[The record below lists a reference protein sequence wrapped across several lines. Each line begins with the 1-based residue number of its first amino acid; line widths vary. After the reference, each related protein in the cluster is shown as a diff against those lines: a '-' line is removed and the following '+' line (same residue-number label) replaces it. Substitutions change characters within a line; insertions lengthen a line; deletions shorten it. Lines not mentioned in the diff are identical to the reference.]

1 MLNNFIPDKPF
12 RTYEEQLRLLESRGL
27 IIEDKDLAIH
37 FLQTYSYYDLVN
49 GNLDALMLTRHPD
62 KFIANINFADLV
74 QIRIIEDRLKNIFL
88 KQILMIEKTF
98 KTVLSYYI
106 ASTFGVDS
114 NDGGYLSLSN
124 YSQTSTGGRIAH
136 KSIRTL
142 KEVRDGDVPHPQGEP
157 INHYREDHNHIPP
170 WILVDELTLGETI
183 YWFKSL
189 NRNGQENI
197 IKQLFSL
204 GSSHF
209 VSTSQTLFI
218 ESIDIMREF
227 RNYFAH
233 NSVLSQM
240 FSRREL
246 DFSLLQQN
254 LTTNILTDNEFAS
267 TRRNGLYA
275 CYISVLLLSNDF
287 DQTSIFIAELQQ
299 SLDLLEPGKRTFFIN
314 GVFGLPSDFIDKG
327 AALIHELHQE
337 WGK

>member
-1 MLNNFIPDKPF
+1 MNNFVPDKPF
-12 RTYEEQLRLLESRGL
+12 KTYKEQLNLLESRGL
-27 IIEDKDLAIH
+27 IIEDENLAIH

-62 KFIANINFADLV
+62 KFIANTNFADLV
-74 QIRIIEDRLKNIFL
+74 QIRIIEDRLKNTFL

-114 NDGGYLSLSN
+114 RDGGYLSLSN
-124 YSQTSTGGRIAH
+124 YSQTGASQKVAH
-136 KSIRTL
+136 KNMKRLKAIR
-142 KEVRDGDVPHPQGEP
+142 DDNVPHPQGDP

-189 NRNGQENI
+189 NHNGQENI
-197 IKQLFSL
+197 AKQLFSL
-204 GSSHF
+204 ENLYPT
-209 VSTSQTLFI
+209 STSQTLFV
-218 ESIDIMREF
+218 ESIDVMREF

-240 FSRREL
+240 FSHREL
-246 DFSLLQQN
+246 DFGLLQQN
-254 LTTNILTDNEFAS
+254 LNTNILTDNEFAS

-299 SLDLLEPGKRTFFIN
+299 SLDLLEPSKRTFFIQE
-314 GVFGLPSDFIDKG
+314 VFGLPSDFIDKG
-327 AALIHELHQE
+327 TALIHELHQE
-337 WGK
+337 WGE